1 MEKYICPM
9 HPEIRSDTP
18 GSCPKCGMRLKLESE
33 AMSQSHEHQDGSYV
47 PLFIIIGLILGAVA
61 AVGLKDYNAG
71 SFSWAD
77 VMYNFMA
84 GFFLVF
90 AGFKLLDVKGFAE
103 GYSTYDLLARKVFGY
118 GYIYPFLELAF
129 GLAYLTR
136 FNLELTNYAVL
147 AVMVFSGLGVLQSL
161 LKHRSIRC
169 VCLGTVIKV
178 PLTTVTLIE
187 DFGMAAMALIMILV

>member
-1 MEKYICPM
+1 MQYICPM
-9 HPEIRSDTP
+9 HPEVRSDQP
-18 GSCPKCGMRLKLESE
+18 GNCPKCGMRLKLESE
-33 AMSQSHEHQDGSYV
+33 IMSHPHEHQEDGSYV
-47 PLFIIIGLILGAVA
+47 PLFIIIGLILAAVA
-61 AVGLKDYNAG
+61 AVGLKDYSAG
-71 SFSWAD
+71 SFSLAG

-90 AGFKLLDVKGFAE
+90 AGFKFLDLKGFAE

-118 GYIYPFLELAF
+118 GLIYPFLELVF

-136 FNLELTNYAVL
+136 FNLEFTNYAVL

-161 LKHRSIRC
+161 LKHRRIRC